1 MQFSCFPVLPDS
13 TEAQVILGD
22 TVKFLL
28 IAYTLSVTFLP
39 KKISKSVHVCQS
51 HSKPKVGRF
60 LRHGVDLLS
69 RVCLSV
75 TLRCTVFLLWRLQ
88 YI

>member
-39 KKISKSVHVCQS
+39 KKYQNPFTYV
-51 HSKPKVGRF
+51 KVTASQRW
-60 LRHGVDLLS
+60 D
-69 RVCLSV
+69 
-75 TLRCTVFLLWRLQ
+75 VF
-88 YI
+88 